1 MRDGLNRVP
10 VPQCDAFVMTM
21 AIAPA
26 EQGRANIVRAIDE
39 QDIFPFR
46 QSPGNRIVVFHESR
60 AIAFADI
67 GQHTEK
73 MMAAQAYRHAAGF
86 TPCRRGRLP

>member
-1 MRDGLNRVP
+1 MRQAFRAQMKRLACAQGNLEEMRDGLNRVP

-60 AIAFADI
+60 V
-67 GQHTEK
+67 
-73 MMAAQAYRHAAGF
+73 
-86 TPCRRGRLP
+86 